1 MKYWTLLSGTSYV
14 ASIGN
19 LELTSNPKQA
29 VKYANIKLATAAADH
44 WKRKHGLP
52 VMVYVHLL
60 SDADYEDQ
68 AHSAFYGENL

>member
-29 VKYANIKLATAAADH
+29 VKYANIKTADAAANH

-52 VMVYVHLL
+52 VMVHVEEILCSFIISRRL
-60 SDADYEDQ
+60 
-68 AHSAFYGENL
+68 

>member
-19 LELTSNPKQA
+19 LELTSDPKQA
-29 VKYANIKLATAAADH
+29 VKYANIKLASAAADH

-52 VMVYVHLL
+52 VMVHVEEIL
-60 SDADYEDQ
+60 DYEDQ